1 MPSVS
6 SVRSASFAATSASS
20 PTLRQGASGAAVR
33 DLQNA
38 LRAAGHNISVDG
50 QFGPQTKAA
59 VLAFQRAR
67 GLTVDGIVGPQT
79 WGALRAAPGPTLRQ
93 GASGA
98 AVRDLQSK
106 LAAKGYGIAVDGQFG
121 PRTRNAVI
129 AFQRANGLTVDG
141 VVGPQTWGRLNSG
154 SAQGPGNNGGGVGG
168 NQALANAARSVA
180 LGMGGYSSQGLC
192 AKGVSTAIQ
201 RVYGIK
207 VWGNGN
213 DIDNN
218 LPRDK
223 FRQINISLSEA
234 LKIPGLILTWEKTS
248 TSAGSI
254 YGHTAITLGDGRSSA
269 SDFIEGNT
277 LAAEGGRQGLK
288 IFAPI

>member
-6 SVRSASFAATSASS
+6 SVGSVSLAATSGSS
-20 PTLRQGASGAAVR
+20 PTLKVGSSGGSVR

-50 QFGPQTKAA
+50 QFGPQTKNA

-67 GLTVDGIVGPQT
+67 GLTVDGVVGPQT
-79 WGALRAAPGPTLRQ
+79 WGALRAAPMPTLKQ
-93 GASGA
+93 GSSGA
-98 AVRDLQSK
+98 AVRDLQNK
-106 LAAKGYGIAVDGQFG
+106 LVARGLGIAVDGEFG

-141 VVGPQTWGRLNSG
+141 VVGPQTWARL
-154 SAQGPGNNGGGVGG
+154 NGGGSVGPVTNG
-168 NQALANAARSVA
+168 GVTGKQSLADAARNVA
-180 LGMGGYSSQGLC
+180 LSMGGYNSQGLC
-192 AKGVSTAIQ
+192 ATGVSRAI
-201 RVYGIK
+201 RAVYGFT

-223 FRQINISLSEA
+223 FRQVNISLAEA
-234 LKIPGLILTWEKTS
+234 LRIPGLILTWEKTS
-248 TSAGSI
+248 TRAGSI
-254 YGHTAITLGDGRSSA
+254 YGHTAVTLGDGRSSA

-288 IFAPI
+288 IFMPI

>member
-50 QFGPQTKAA
+50 QFGPQT
-59 VLAFQRAR
+59 
-67 GLTVDGIVGPQT
+67 
-79 WGALRAAPGPTLRQ
+79 
-93 GASGA
+93 
-98 AVRDLQSK
+98 
-106 LAAKGYGIAVDGQFG
+106 
-121 PRTRNAVI
+121 
-129 AFQRANGLTVDG
+129 
-141 VVGPQTWGRLNSG
+141 WGRLNSG
-154 SAQGPGNNGGGVGG
+154 GAQGPGNNGGGVGG
-168 NQALANAARSVA
+168 NSALANAARSVA
-180 LGMGGYSSQGLC
+180 LGMGGYNSQGLC

-223 FRQINISLSEA
+223 FKQINISLSEA
-234 LKIPGLILTWEKTS
+234 LKIPGLILTWEETS

>member
-6 SVRSASFAATSASS
+6 SVRSASLAATGSS
-20 PTLRQGASGAAVR
+20 PTLRQGSSGNSVR

-59 VLAFQRAR
+59 VIAFQRAR

-79 WGALRAAPGPTLRQ
+79 WGALRAAPMPTLKQ
-93 GASGA
+93 GATGA

-106 LAAKGYGIAVDGQFG
+106 LVAKGLGIGVDGVFG
-121 PRTRNAVI
+121 PQTRNAVI

-141 VVGPQTWGRLNSG
+141 IVGPQTWGRLNSG
-154 SAQGPGNNGGGVGG
+154 GSAPVNNGGGVNGK
-168 NQALANAARSVA
+168 QSLADAARNVA
-180 LGMGGYSSQGLC
+180 LSMGGYNSQGLC
-192 AKGVSTAIQ
+192 ATGVSRAIRQ
-201 RVYGIK
+201 IYGFT

-223 FRQINISLSEA
+223 FRQVNISLAEA

-248 TSAGSI
+248 TRAGSI

-288 IFAPI
+288 IFMPI

>member
-6 SVRSASFAATSASS
+6 SVRSASFAATGAS
-20 PTLRQGASGAAVR
+20 PTLSQGATGSSVR

-38 LRAAGHNISVDG
+38 LRAAGHDISVDG

-59 VLAFQRAR
+59 VIAFQRAR

-79 WGALRAAPGPTLRQ
+79 WGALRAAPGPTLKQ

-106 LAAKGYGIAVDGQFG
+106 LVAKGIGIAVDGEFG
-121 PRTRNAVI
+121 PQTRNAVI

-141 VVGPQTWGRLNSG
+141 IVGPQTWGRLNSG
-154 SAQGPGNNGGGVGG
+154 GSGPVNNGGGVTGK
-168 NQALANAARSVA
+168 QSLADAARNVA
-180 LGMGGYSSQGLC
+180 MSMGGYNSQGLC
-192 AKGVSTAIQ
+192 ATGVSRAIRQ
-201 RVYGIK
+201 IYGFT

-223 FRQINISLSEA
+223 FRQVNISLAEA
-234 LKIPGLILTWEKTS
+234 LRTPGLILTWEKTS

-288 IFAPI
+288 IFMPI